1 MVTRTAIRQA
11 LHHEFGLKLAQIT
24 RLDTADYGGVRR
36 SVLGIGCTDWG
47 ARPAH
52 ERSEAIAAAQAL
64 IDAGG
69 R

>member
-11 LHHEFGLKLAQIT
+11 LHHQFGLTFAQIT
-24 RLDTADYGGVRR
+24 RLDTANYSSVRE
-36 SVLGIGCTDWG
+36 SALGIGCTDWG

-52 ERSEAIAAAQAL
+52 ERGEAIAAAQAL